1 VVERSTVNRLVVG
14 SSPTWGVYNIYVYY
28 KFFTYCM
35 TSEIHR
41 ILWKGIYALGNLR
54 LAIVLLLFIAAIS
67 SLGTIIEQEKTISF
81 YETNYP
87 ISNPIAG
94 FIHSDFILFFG
105 LNHVYTTSWFLI
117 LLFLFGGSL
126 LSCTFS
132 RQIPSLKLARLW
144 KFFKRENGANKMG
157 ISFSLSNGSLA
168 QFSYLLRQ
176 KNYNVIQQGP
186 YIYAYKGLVGKIGP
200 ILVHLSIICI
210 LIGSILGALTGFM
223 LQELVPKGEL
233 FHLQNI
239 ISSGPLSYIRQD
251 FEGYIHDFNIA
262 YNDQGI
268 VDQFY
273 SEIDILDNDLE
284 IKKEKTIFV
293 NEPLRYS
300 GVTFYQTD
308 WSIVNLKFTLN
319 EEEYIDIPL
328 REITGEGN
336 SRFWIGSLDYGTKNK
351 LILVLQDLTG
361 KYLLYNSEKRLLGQS
376 EIGHKVFFNGNEL
389 RLNKILPSTGL
400 QIKSDPGI
408 PLVYI
413 GFFFLIFSVLLSYT
427 SYFQIWVVKK
437 QNKVY
442 VYGDTNRAI
451 YFFEKTILEIINN
464 LQNDSI
470 RFKRPIEF

>member
-1 VVERSTVNRLVVG
+1 
-14 SSPTWGVYNIYVYY
+14 
-28 KFFTYCM
+28 M
-35 TSEIHR
+35 TSHINR
-41 ILWKGIYALGNLR
+41 ILWKFIYLLGNLK
-54 LAIVLLLFIAAIS
+54 LAIILLLFIALIS

-94 FIHSDFILFFG
+94 FINSDFILFFG
-105 LNHVYTTSWFLI
+105 LDHVYTASWFLI

-144 KFFKRENGANKMG
+144 KFLRRDNKINKAG
-157 ISFSLSNGSLA
+157 IAFSLNNGSLT
-168 QFSYLLRQ
+168 QFSYLLRERH
-176 KNYNVIQQGP
+176 YNVIQQGP

-210 LIGSILGALTGFM
+210 LVGSILGSLTGFM

-239 ISSGPLSYIRQD
+239 ISSGSLSYIPQN
-251 FEGYIHDFNIA
+251 FEGYINDFNIA
-262 YNDQGI
+262 YNDQGM

-273 SEIDILDNDLE
+273 SEIDILDNNLQ
-284 IKKEKTIFV
+284 IQKEKTIFV

-308 WSIVNLKFTLN
+308 WSIVSLKFTLN
-319 EEEYIDIPL
+319 KKENVDIQL
-328 REITGEGN
+328 REIAGEN
-336 SRFWIGSLDYGTKNK
+336 TSRFWIGSLGYGSDNK
-351 LILVLQDLTG
+351 VLVVLQDLTG
-361 KYLLYNSEKRLLGQS
+361 KYLLYDSEKRLLGQS
-376 EIGHKVFFNGNEL
+376 DIGHKIFFNGNEL

-413 GFFFLIFSVLLSYT
+413 GFLFLIFSVLLSYT

-451 YFFEKTILEIINN
+451 YFFEKSILEIINN
-464 LQNDSI
+464 VQSDSL
-470 RFKRPIEF
+470 RFKVPTKSLN

>member
-1 VVERSTVNRLVVG
+1 MTTHINRIAWKL
-14 SSPTWGVYNIYVYY
+14 IY
-28 KFFTYCM
+28 F
-35 TSEIHR
+35 
-41 ILWKGIYALGNLR
+41 LGNLR
-54 LAIVLLLFIAAIS
+54 LAIVLLLFIAFIS

-87 ISNPIAG
+87 ISSPLAG
-94 FIHSDFILFFG
+94 FINSDFILFFG
-105 LNHVYTTSWFLI
+105 LDHVYTASWFLI

-144 KFFKRENGANKMG
+144 KFLRRDNKINKAG
-157 ISFSLSNGSLA
+157 IAFSLNNGSLT
-168 QFSYLLRQ
+168 QFSYLLRERH
-176 KNYNVIQQGP
+176 YNVIQQGP

-210 LIGSILGALTGFM
+210 LVGSILGSLTGFM

-239 ISSGPLSYIRQD
+239 ISSGSLSYIPQN
-251 FEGYIHDFNIA
+251 FEGYINDFNIA
-262 YNDQGI
+262 YNDQGM

-273 SEIDILDNDLE
+273 SEIDILDNNLQ
-284 IKKEKTIFV
+284 IQKEKTIFV

-308 WSIVNLKFTLN
+308 WSIVSLKFTLN
-319 EEEYIDIPL
+319 KKENVDIQL
-328 REITGEGN
+328 REIAGEN
-336 SRFWIGSLDYGTKNK
+336 TSRFWIGSLGYGSDNK
-351 LILVLQDLTG
+351 VLVVLQDLTG
-361 KYLLYNSEKRLLGQS
+361 KYLLYDSEKRLLGQS
-376 EIGHKVFFNGNEL
+376 DIGHKIFFNGNEL

-413 GFFFLIFSVLLSYT
+413 GFLFLIFSVLLSYT

-451 YFFEKTILEIINN
+451 YFFEKSILEIINN
-464 LQNDSI
+464 VQSDSL
-470 RFKRPIEF
+470 RFKVPTKSLN

>member
-1 VVERSTVNRLVVG
+1 
-14 SSPTWGVYNIYVYY
+14 
-28 KFFTYCM
+28 M
-35 TSEIHR
+35 TSHINR
-41 ILWKGIYALGNLR
+41 ILWKLIYLLGNLR
-54 LAIVLLLFIAAIS
+54 LAIIILLFIALIS

-87 ISNPIAG
+87 ISNSIAG
-94 FIHSDFILFFG
+94 FINSDFILFFG
-105 LNHVYTTSWFLI
+105 LDHVYTANWFLT

-126 LSCTFS
+126 LSCTLS

-144 KFFKRENGANKMG
+144 KFFKSENKTNKMG
-157 ISFSLSNGSLA
+157 ISFTLSNGSLS

-176 KNYNVIQQGP
+176 RQYNVIQQGS

-210 LIGSILGALTGFM
+210 LVGSVLGSLTGFM
-223 LQELVPKGEL
+223 LQELIPKGEL

-239 ISSGPLSYIRQD
+239 ISSGSLSYIPQN
-251 FEGYIHDFNIA
+251 FEGYIGDFNIA
-262 YNDQGI
+262 YNDQGM

-273 SEIDILDNDLE
+273 SEIDILDNDLQ

-308 WSIVNLKFTLN
+308 WSIVSLKFTLN
-319 EEEYIDIPL
+319 NRENFEIFL
-328 REITGEGN
+328 REVNGESN
-336 SRFWIGSLDYGTKNK
+336 SRFWIGSLESEAKSK
-351 LILVLQDLTG
+351 ILVVLQDLTG
-361 KYLLYNSEKRLLGQS
+361 KYLLYDSEKKLLGQS
-376 EIGHKVFFNGNEL
+376 EIGHKIFFNGNHL

-408 PLVYI
+408 PLVYT
-413 GFFFLIFSVLLSYT
+413 GFFFLIFSVLISYT
-427 SYFQIWVVKK
+427 SYFQIWIVKK

-451 YFFEKTILEIINN
+451 YFFEKSILEIINN
-464 LQNDSI
+464 LQSDSL
-470 RFKRPIEF
+470 RFKVPSKPLN

>member
-1 VVERSTVNRLVVG
+1 
-14 SSPTWGVYNIYVYY
+14 
-28 KFFTYCM
+28 M
-35 TSEIHR
+35 TSHINR
-41 ILWKGIYALGNLR
+41 ILWKLIYLLGNLR
-54 LAIVLLLFIAAIS
+54 LAIILLLFIALIS

-87 ISNPIAG
+87 ISNSIAG
-94 FIHSDFILFFG
+94 FINSDFILFFG
-105 LNHVYTTSWFLI
+105 LDHVYTANWFLT

-126 LSCTFS
+126 LSCTLS

-144 KFFKRENGANKMG
+144 KFFKSENKTNKMG
-157 ISFSLSNGSLA
+157 ISFTLSNGSLS

-176 KNYNVIQQGP
+176 RQYNVIQQGS

-210 LIGSILGALTGFM
+210 LVGSVLGSLTGFM
-223 LQELVPKGEL
+223 LQELIPKGEL

-239 ISSGPLSYIRQD
+239 ISSGSLSYIPQN
-251 FEGYIHDFNIA
+251 FEGYIGDFNIA
-262 YNDQGI
+262 YNDQGM

-273 SEIDILDNDLE
+273 SEIDILDNDLQ

-308 WSIVNLKFTLN
+308 WSIVSLKFTLN
-319 EEEYIDIPL
+319 NRENFEIFL
-328 REITGEGN
+328 REVNGESN
-336 SRFWIGSLDYGTKNK
+336 SRFWIGSLESEAKSK
-351 LILVLQDLTG
+351 ILVVLQDLTG
-361 KYLLYNSEKRLLGQS
+361 KYLLYDSEKKLLGQS
-376 EIGHKVFFNGNEL
+376 EIGHKIFFNGNHL

-408 PLVYI
+408 PLVYT
-413 GFFFLIFSVLLSYT
+413 GFFFLIFSVLISYT
-427 SYFQIWVVKK
+427 SYFQIWIVKK

-451 YFFEKTILEIINN
+451 YFFEKSILEIINS
-464 LQNDSI
+464 LQSDSL
-470 RFKRPIEF
+470 RFKVPSKPLN

>member
-1 VVERSTVNRLVVG
+1 
-14 SSPTWGVYNIYVYY
+14 
-28 KFFTYCM
+28 M
-35 TSEIHR
+35 TSQINR
-41 ILWKGIYALGNLR
+41 ILWKLIYLLGNLR
-54 LAIVLLLFIAAIS
+54 LAIMLLLFIALIS

-94 FIHSDFILFFG
+94 FISSEFILFFG
-105 LNHVYTTSWFLI
+105 LDHIYTTNWFLI

-126 LSCTFS
+126 LSCTLS

-144 KFFKRENGANKMG
+144 KFFRREKNTTKMG
-157 ISFSLSNGSLA
+157 ISFSLSNGSLT

-176 KNYNVIQQGP
+176 RQYNVIQQGP

-210 LIGSILGALTGFM
+210 LIGSILGSLTGFM
-223 LQELVPKGEL
+223 LQELIPKKEL
-233 FHLQNI
+233 FHLQNV
-239 ISSGPLSYIRQD
+239 ISSGPLSYIPQN
-251 FEGYIHDFNIA
+251 FEGYIRDFNIA
-262 YNDQGI
+262 YNDQGM

-273 SEIDILDNDLE
+273 SEIDILDNDLRL
-284 IKKEKTIFV
+284 KKEKTIFV

-308 WSIVNLKFTLN
+308 WSIVSLKFTLN
-319 EEEYIDIPL
+319 NKEDL
-328 REITGEGN
+328 EIILKEIGGESN
-336 SRFWIGSLDYGTKNK
+336 SRFWIGSLESKGDGKV
-351 LILVLQDLTG
+351 LVVLQDLTG
-361 KYLLYNSEKRLLGQS
+361 KYLLYDSEKRLLGQS
-376 EIGHKVFFNGNEL
+376 EIGHKLFFSGNEL

-437 QNKVY
+437 QDKLY

-451 YFFEKTILEIINN
+451 YFFEKSILEIINN
-464 LQNDSI
+464 IQSDSL
-470 RFKRPIEF
+470 RLKVPSKSLN

>member
-1 VVERSTVNRLVVG
+1 
-14 SSPTWGVYNIYVYY
+14 
-28 KFFTYCM
+28 M
-35 TSEIHR
+35 TSHINR
-41 ILWKGIYALGNLR
+41 ILWKFIYLLGNLR
-54 LAIVLLLFIAAIS
+54 LAIVLLLFIALIS

-87 ISNPIAG
+87 ITNPIAG
-94 FIHSDFILFFG
+94 FINSDFILFFG
-105 LNHVYTTSWFLI
+105 LDHVYTAGWFLI

-144 KFFKRENGANKMG
+144 KFFRRDNKINKAG
-157 ISFSLSNGSLA
+157 IAFSLNNGSLT
-168 QFSYLLRQ
+168 QFSYLLRERH
-176 KNYNVIQQGP
+176 YNVIQQGP

-210 LIGSILGALTGFM
+210 LVGSVLGSLTGFM

-239 ISSGPLSYIRQD
+239 ISSGSLSYIPQN
-251 FEGYIHDFNIA
+251 FEGYINDFNIA
-262 YNDQGI
+262 YNDQGM

-273 SEIDILDNDLE
+273 SEIDILDNNLQ
-284 IKKEKTIFV
+284 IQKEKTIFV

-308 WSIVNLKFTLN
+308 WSIVSLKFTLN
-319 EEEYIDIPL
+319 KRENIDIPL
-328 REITGEGN
+328 REIAGEN
-336 SRFWIGSLDYGTKNK
+336 TSRFWIGSLGYGSDNK
-351 LILVLQDLTG
+351 VLVVLQDLTG
-361 KYLLYNSEKRLLGQS
+361 KYLLYDSEKKLLGQS
-376 EIGHKVFFNGNEL
+376 DIGHKIFFNGNEL

-413 GFFFLIFSVLLSYT
+413 GFLFLIFSVLLSYT

-451 YFFEKTILEIINN
+451 YFFEKSILEIINN
-464 LQNDSI
+464 IQSDSL
-470 RFKRPIEF
+470 RFKVPTKPLN

>member
-1 VVERSTVNRLVVG
+1 
-14 SSPTWGVYNIYVYY
+14 
-28 KFFTYCM
+28 M
-35 TSEIHR
+35 TSHINR
-41 ILWKGIYALGNLR
+41 ILWKFIYLLGNLR
-54 LAIVLLLFIAAIS
+54 LAITLLLFIALIS

-87 ISNPIAG
+87 ITNPVAG
-94 FIHSDFILFFG
+94 FINSDFILFFG
-105 LNHVYTTSWFLI
+105 LDHVYTASWFLV
-117 LLFLFGGSL
+117 LLVLFGGSL

-144 KFFKRENGANKMG
+144 KFFRRDNKINKVG
-157 ISFSLSNGSLA
+157 IAFSLNKGSLN
-168 QFSYLLRQ
+168 QLSYLLRERH
-176 KNYNVIQQGP
+176 YNVIQQGP
-186 YIYAYKGLVGKIGP
+186 YVYAYKGLVGKIGP

-210 LIGSILGALTGFM
+210 LVGSILGSLTGFM

-239 ISSGPLSYIRQD
+239 ISSGSLSYIPQN
-251 FEGYIHDFNIA
+251 FEGYINDFNIA

-273 SEIDILDNDLE
+273 SEINILDNNLQ
-284 IKKEKTIFV
+284 IQKEKTIFV

-308 WSIVNLKFTLN
+308 WSIVSLKFTLN
-319 EEEYIDIPL
+319 QRQNVETSL
-328 REITGEGN
+328 REIAGDNT
-336 SRFWIGSLDYGTKNK
+336 SRFWIGSLVDGDKNK
-351 LILVLQDLTG
+351 VLVVLQDLTG
-361 KYLLYNSEKRLLGQS
+361 KYLLYDSEKKLLGQS
-376 EIGHKVFFNGNEL
+376 EIGHKIFFNGNEL

-451 YFFEKTILEIINN
+451 YFFEKSILEIINN
-464 LQNDSI
+464 VQSDSL
-470 RFKRPIEF
+470 RFRVDTKPLN

>member
-1 VVERSTVNRLVVG
+1 
-14 SSPTWGVYNIYVYY
+14 
-28 KFFTYCM
+28 M
-35 TSEIHR
+35 TSHINR
-41 ILWKGIYALGNLR
+41 ILWKFIYLLGNLK
-54 LAIVLLLFIAAIS
+54 LAIILLLFIALIS

-94 FIHSDFILFFG
+94 FINSDFILFFG
-105 LNHVYTTSWFLI
+105 LDHVYTASWFLI

-144 KFFKRENGANKMG
+144 KFLRRDNKINKAG
-157 ISFSLSNGSLA
+157 IAFSLNNGSLT
-168 QFSYLLRQ
+168 QFSYLLRERH
-176 KNYNVIQQGP
+176 YNVIQQGP

-210 LIGSILGALTGFM
+210 LVGSILGSLTGFM

-239 ISSGPLSYIRQD
+239 ISSGSLSYIPQN
-251 FEGYIHDFNIA
+251 FEGYINDFNIA
-262 YNDQGI
+262 YNDQGM

-273 SEIDILDNDLE
+273 SEIDILDNNLQ
-284 IKKEKTIFV
+284 IQKEKTIFV

-308 WSIVNLKFTLN
+308 WSIVSLKFTLN
-319 EEEYIDIPL
+319 KRENIDIPL
-328 REITGEGN
+328 REIAGEN
-336 SRFWIGSLDYGTKNK
+336 TSRFWIGSLGYGSDNK
-351 LILVLQDLTG
+351 VLVVLQDLTG
-361 KYLLYNSEKRLLGQS
+361 KYLLYDSEKRLLGQS
-376 EIGHKVFFNGNEL
+376 DIGHKIFFNGNEL

-413 GFFFLIFSVLLSYT
+413 GFLFLIFSVLLSYT

-451 YFFEKTILEIINN
+451 YFFEKSILEIINN
-464 LQNDSI
+464 VQSDSL
-470 RFKRPIEF
+470 RFKVPTKSLN

>member
-1 VVERSTVNRLVVG
+1 MMSHIN
-14 SSPTWGVYNIYVYY
+14 
-28 KFFTYCM
+28 
-35 TSEIHR
+35 R
-41 ILWKGIYALGNLR
+41 ILWKFIYLLGNLR
-54 LAIVLLLFIAAIS
+54 LAIVLLLFIALIS

-87 ISNPIAG
+87 ITNPVAG
-94 FIHSDFILFFG
+94 FINSDLILFFG
-105 LNHVYTTSWFLI
+105 LDHVYTTSWFLV

-144 KFFKRENGANKMG
+144 KFFRRGNKIDKLG
-157 ISFSLSNGSLA
+157 IAFSLNKGSLA
-168 QFSYLLRQ
+168 QFSYLLRER
-176 KNYNVIQQGP
+176 NYNVIQQGP
-186 YIYAYKGLVGKIGP
+186 YLYAYKGLVGKIGP

-210 LIGSILGALTGFM
+210 LVGSIFGSLTGFM
-223 LQELVPKGEL
+223 LQEIVPKEEL

-239 ISSGPLSYIRQD
+239 ISSGSLSYIPQN
-251 FEGYIHDFNIA
+251 FEGYINDFNIA
-262 YNDQGI
+262 YNDQGM

-273 SEIDILDNDLE
+273 SEIDILDNNLQ
-284 IKKEKTIFV
+284 IQKEKTIFV

-308 WSIVNLKFTLN
+308 WNIVSLKFTLN
-319 EEEYIDIPL
+319 ERESVEIFL
-328 REITGEGN
+328 REIAGEN
-336 SRFWIGSLDYGTKNK
+336 TSRFWIGSLEYEADNK
-351 LILVLQDLTG
+351 VLVVLQDLTG
-361 KYLLYNSEKRLLGQS
+361 KYLLYDSEKKLLGQS
-376 EIGHKVFFNGNEL
+376 EIGHKIFFKGSEL

-413 GFFFLIFSVLLSYT
+413 GFLFLIFSVLLSYT

-437 QNKVY
+437 QDKIY

-451 YFFEKTILEIINN
+451 YFFEKSILEIINN
-464 LQNDSI
+464 LQSDSL
-470 RFKRPIEF
+470 RFKVLTKTLN

>member
-1 VVERSTVNRLVVG
+1 
-14 SSPTWGVYNIYVYY
+14 
-28 KFFTYCM
+28 M
-35 TSEIHR
+35 TSQINR
-41 ILWKGIYALGNLR
+41 ILWKLIYLLGNLR
-54 LAIVLLLFIAAIS
+54 LAIILLLFIALIS

-87 ISNPIAG
+87 ISNSIAG
-94 FIHSDFILFFG
+94 FINSDFILFFG
-105 LNHVYTTSWFLI
+105 LDHVYTANWFLT

-126 LSCTFS
+126 LSCTLS

-144 KFFKRENGANKMG
+144 KFFKSENKTNKMG
-157 ISFSLSNGSLA
+157 ISFTLSNGSLS

-176 KNYNVIQQGP
+176 RQYNVIQQGS

-210 LIGSILGALTGFM
+210 LIGSVLGSLTGFM
-223 LQELVPKGEL
+223 LQELIPKGEL

-239 ISSGPLSYIRQD
+239 ISSCYLSFIPQN
-251 FEGYIHDFNIA
+251 FEGYISDFNIA
-262 YNDQGI
+262 YNDQGM

-273 SEIDILDNDLE
+273 SEIDILDNDLQ

-308 WSIVNLKFTLN
+308 WSIVSLKFTLN
-319 EEEYIDIPL
+319 NRDNFEVFL
-328 REITGEGN
+328 REVNGESN
-336 SRFWIGSLDYGTKNK
+336 SRFWIGSLESEAKSK
-351 LILVLQDLTG
+351 ILIVLQDLTG
-361 KYLLYNSEKRLLGQS
+361 KYLLYDSEKKLLGQS
-376 EIGHKVFFNGNEL
+376 EIGHKIFFNGNHL

-408 PLVYI
+408 PLVYT
-413 GFFFLIFSVLLSYT
+413 GFFFLIFSVLISYS
-427 SYFQIWVVKK
+427 SYFQIWIVKK

-451 YFFEKTILEIINN
+451 YFFEKSILEIINS
-464 LQNDSI
+464 LQSDSL
-470 RFKRPIEF
+470 RFKVPSKPLN

>member
-1 VVERSTVNRLVVG
+1 
-14 SSPTWGVYNIYVYY
+14 
-28 KFFTYCM
+28 M
-35 TSEIHR
+35 TSHINR
-41 ILWKGIYALGNLR
+41 ILWKFIYLLGNLR
-54 LAIVLLLFIAAIS
+54 LAIILLLFIALIS

-94 FIHSDFILFFG
+94 FINSDFILFFG
-105 LNHVYTTSWFLI
+105 LDHVYTASWFLI

-144 KFFKRENGANKMG
+144 KFFRRGNKINKAG
-157 ISFSLSNGSLA
+157 IAFSLNNGSLT
-168 QFSYLLRQ
+168 QFSYLLRERH
-176 KNYNVIQQGP
+176 YNVIQQGP

-210 LIGSILGALTGFM
+210 LVGSVLGSLTGFM

-239 ISSGPLSYIRQD
+239 ISSGSLSYIPQN
-251 FEGYIHDFNIA
+251 FEGYINDFNIA
-262 YNDQGI
+262 YNDQGM

-273 SEIDILDNDLE
+273 SEIDILDNNLQ
-284 IKKEKTIFV
+284 IQKEKTIFV

-308 WSIVNLKFTLN
+308 WSIVSLKFTLN
-319 EEEYIDIPL
+319 KKENVDIPL
-328 REITGEGN
+328 REIAGEN
-336 SRFWIGSLDYGTKNK
+336 TSRFWIGSLGYGSDNK
-351 LILVLQDLTG
+351 VLVVLQDLTG
-361 KYLLYNSEKRLLGQS
+361 KYLLYDSEKRLLGQS
-376 EIGHKVFFNGNEL
+376 DIGHKIFFNGNEL

-413 GFFFLIFSVLLSYT
+413 GFLFLIFSVLLSYT

-451 YFFEKTILEIINN
+451 YFFEKSILEIINN
-464 LQNDSI
+464 VQSDSL
-470 RFKRPIEF
+470 RFKVPTKSLN

>member
-1 VVERSTVNRLVVG
+1 
-14 SSPTWGVYNIYVYY
+14 
-28 KFFTYCM
+28 M
-35 TSEIHR
+35 TGQINR
-41 ILWKGIYALGNLR
+41 ILWKLIYLLGNLR
-54 LAIVLLLFIAAIS
+54 LAIILLLCIALIS

-87 ISNPIAG
+87 ISTPIAG
-94 FIHSDFILFFG
+94 FINSDFILFFG
-105 LNHVYTTSWFLI
+105 LDHIYTANWFLI

-126 LSCTFS
+126 LSCTLS

-144 KFFKRENGANKMG
+144 KFFKRENSTTKMG
-157 ISFSLSNGSLA
+157 ISFSLSNGSLS

-176 KNYNVIQQGP
+176 RQYNVIQQGP
-186 YIYAYKGLVGKIGP
+186 YVYAYKGLVGKIGP

-210 LIGSILGALTGFM
+210 LIGSILGSLTGFM
-223 LQELVPKGEL
+223 LQELIPKKEL
-233 FHLQNI
+233 FHLQNV
-239 ISSGPLSYIRQD
+239 ISSGPLSYIPQN
-251 FEGYIHDFNIA
+251 FEGYIRDFNIA
-262 YNDQGI
+262 YNDQGM

-273 SEIDILDNDLE
+273 SEIDILDNDLRL
-284 IKKEKTIFV
+284 KKEKTIFV

-308 WSIVNLKFTLN
+308 WSIVSLKFTLN
-319 EEEYIDIPL
+319 NKEDL
-328 REITGEGN
+328 EIILKEIGGESN
-336 SRFWIGSLDYGTKNK
+336 SRFWIGSLESKGDGKV
-351 LILVLQDLTG
+351 LVVLQDLTG
-361 KYLLYNSEKRLLGQS
+361 KYLLYDSEKRLLGQS
-376 EIGHKVFFNGNEL
+376 EIGHKLFFSGNEL

-437 QNKVY
+437 QDKVY

-451 YFFEKTILEIINN
+451 YFFEKSILEIINN
-464 LQNDSI
+464 IQSDSL
-470 RFKRPIEF
+470 RLKVPSKSLN

>member
-1 VVERSTVNRLVVG
+1 
-14 SSPTWGVYNIYVYY
+14 
-28 KFFTYCM
+28 M
-35 TSEIHR
+35 TSHINR
-41 ILWKGIYALGNLR
+41 ILWKFIYLLGNLK
-54 LAIVLLLFIAAIS
+54 LAIILLLFIALIS

-94 FIHSDFILFFG
+94 FINSDFILFFG
-105 LNHVYTTSWFLI
+105 LDHVYTASWFLI

-144 KFFKRENGANKMG
+144 KFLRRDNKINKAG
-157 ISFSLSNGSLA
+157 IAFSLNNGSLT
-168 QFSYLLRQ
+168 QFSYLLRERH
-176 KNYNVIQQGP
+176 YNVIQQGP

-210 LIGSILGALTGFM
+210 LVGSILGSLTGFM

-239 ISSGPLSYIRQD
+239 ISSGSLSYIPQN
-251 FEGYIHDFNIA
+251 FEGYINDFNIA
-262 YNDQGI
+262 YNDQGM

-273 SEIDILDNDLE
+273 SEIDILDNNLQ
-284 IKKEKTIFV
+284 IQKEKTIFV

-308 WSIVNLKFTLN
+308 WSIVSLKFTLN
-319 EEEYIDIPL
+319 KKENVDIQL
-328 REITGEGN
+328 REIAGEN
-336 SRFWIGSLDYGTKNK
+336 TSRFWIGSLGYGSDNK
-351 LILVLQDLTG
+351 VLVVLQDLTG
-361 KYLLYNSEKRLLGQS
+361 KYLLYDSEKKLLGQS
-376 EIGHKVFFNGNEL
+376 DIGHKIFFNGNEL

-413 GFFFLIFSVLLSYT
+413 GFLFLIFSVLLSYT

-451 YFFEKTILEIINN
+451 YFFEKSILEIINN
-464 LQNDSI
+464 VQSDSL
-470 RFKRPIEF
+470 RFKVPTKSLN

>member
-1 VVERSTVNRLVVG
+1 
-14 SSPTWGVYNIYVYY
+14 
-28 KFFTYCM
+28 M
-35 TSEIHR
+35 TSQINR
-41 ILWKGIYALGNLR
+41 ILWKLIYLLGNLR
-54 LAIVLLLFIAAIS
+54 LAIMLLLFIALIS

-94 FIHSDFILFFG
+94 FISSEFILFFG
-105 LNHVYTTSWFLI
+105 LDHIYTTNWFLI

-126 LSCTFS
+126 LSCTLS

-144 KFFKRENGANKMG
+144 KFFRREKNTTKMG
-157 ISFSLSNGSLA
+157 ISFSLSNGSLT

-176 KNYNVIQQGP
+176 RQYNVIQQGP

-210 LIGSILGALTGFM
+210 LIGSILGSLTGFM
-223 LQELVPKGEL
+223 LQELIPKKEL
-233 FHLQNI
+233 FHLQNV
-239 ISSGPLSYIRQD
+239 ISSGPLSYIPQN
-251 FEGYIHDFNIA
+251 FEGYIRDFNIA
-262 YNDQGI
+262 YNDQGM

-273 SEIDILDNDLE
+273 SEIDILDNDLRL
-284 IKKEKTIFV
+284 KKEKTIFV

-308 WSIVNLKFTLN
+308 WSIVSLKFTLN
-319 EEEYIDIPL
+319 NKEDL
-328 REITGEGN
+328 EIILKEIGGESN
-336 SRFWIGSLDYGTKNK
+336 SRFWIGSLESKGDGKV
-351 LILVLQDLTG
+351 LVVLQDLTG
-361 KYLLYNSEKRLLGQS
+361 KYLLYDSEKRLLGQS
-376 EIGHKVFFNGNEL
+376 EIGHKLFFSGNEL

-437 QNKVY
+437 QDKVY

-451 YFFEKTILEIINN
+451 YFFEKSILEIINN
-464 LQNDSI
+464 IQSDSL
-470 RFKRPIEF
+470 RLKVPSKSLN

>member
-1 VVERSTVNRLVVG
+1 
-14 SSPTWGVYNIYVYY
+14 
-28 KFFTYCM
+28 M
-35 TSEIHR
+35 TSHINR
-41 ILWKGIYALGNLR
+41 ILWKFIYLLGNLR
-54 LAIVLLLFIAAIS
+54 LAITLLLFIALIS

-87 ISNPIAG
+87 ITNPIAG
-94 FIHSDFILFFG
+94 FINSDFILFFG
-105 LNHVYTTSWFLI
+105 LDHVYTAGWFLI

-144 KFFKRENGANKMG
+144 KFFRRDNKINKAG
-157 ISFSLSNGSLA
+157 IAFSLNNGSLT
-168 QFSYLLRQ
+168 QFSYLLRERH
-176 KNYNVIQQGP
+176 YNVIQQGP

-210 LIGSILGALTGFM
+210 LVGSVLGSLTGFM

-239 ISSGPLSYIRQD
+239 ISSGSLSYIPQN
-251 FEGYIHDFNIA
+251 FEGYINDFNIA
-262 YNDQGI
+262 YNDQGM

-273 SEIDILDNDLE
+273 SEIDILDNNLQ
-284 IKKEKTIFV
+284 IQKEKTIFV

-308 WSIVNLKFTLN
+308 WSIVSLKFTLN
-319 EEEYIDIPL
+319 KRENIDIPL
-328 REITGEGN
+328 REIAGEN
-336 SRFWIGSLDYGTKNK
+336 TSRFWIGSLGYGSDNK
-351 LILVLQDLTG
+351 VLVVLQDVTG
-361 KYLLYNSEKRLLGQS
+361 KYLLYDSEKKLLGQS
-376 EIGHKVFFNGNEL
+376 DIGHKIFFNGNEL

-413 GFFFLIFSVLLSYT
+413 GFLFLIFSVLLSYT

-451 YFFEKTILEIINN
+451 YFFEKSILEIINN
-464 LQNDSI
+464 VQSDSL
-470 RFKRPIEF
+470 RFRVDTKPLN

>member
-1 VVERSTVNRLVVG
+1 
-14 SSPTWGVYNIYVYY
+14 
-28 KFFTYCM
+28 
-35 TSEIHR
+35 
-41 ILWKGIYALGNLR
+41 
-54 LAIVLLLFIAAIS
+54 LFIALIS

-87 ISNPIAG
+87 ISNSIAG
-94 FIHSDFILFFG
+94 FINSDFILFFG
-105 LNHVYTTSWFLI
+105 LDHVYTANWFLT

-126 LSCTFS
+126 LSCTLS

-144 KFFKRENGANKMG
+144 KFFKSENKTNKMG
-157 ISFSLSNGSLA
+157 ISFTLSNGSLS

-176 KNYNVIQQGP
+176 RQYNVIQQGS

-210 LIGSILGALTGFM
+210 LVGSVLGSLTGFM
-223 LQELVPKGEL
+223 LQELIPKGEL

-239 ISSGPLSYIRQD
+239 ISSGSLSYIPQN
-251 FEGYIHDFNIA
+251 FEGYIGDFNIA
-262 YNDQGI
+262 YNDQGM

-273 SEIDILDNDLE
+273 SEIDILDNDLQ

-308 WSIVNLKFTLN
+308 WSIVSLKFTLN
-319 EEEYIDIPL
+319 NRENFEIFL
-328 REITGEGN
+328 REVNGESN
-336 SRFWIGSLDYGTKNK
+336 SRFWIGSLESEAKSK
-351 LILVLQDLTG
+351 ILVVLQDLTG
-361 KYLLYNSEKRLLGQS
+361 KYLLYDSEKKLLGQS
-376 EIGHKVFFNGNEL
+376 EIGHKIFFNGNHL

-408 PLVYI
+408 PLVYT
-413 GFFFLIFSVLLSYT
+413 GFFFLIFSVLISYT
-427 SYFQIWVVKK
+427 SYFQIWIVKK

-451 YFFEKTILEIINN
+451 YFFEKSILEIINN
-464 LQNDSI
+464 LQSDSL
-470 RFKRPIEF
+470 RFKVPSKPLN

>member
-1 VVERSTVNRLVVG
+1 
-14 SSPTWGVYNIYVYY
+14 
-28 KFFTYCM
+28 M
-35 TSEIHR
+35 TSQINR
-41 ILWKGIYALGNLR
+41 ILWKLIYLLGNLR
-54 LAIVLLLFIAAIS
+54 LAIILLLFIALIS

-87 ISNPIAG
+87 ISNSIAG
-94 FIHSDFILFFG
+94 FINSDFILFFG
-105 LNHVYTTSWFLI
+105 LDHVYTANWFLT

-126 LSCTFS
+126 LSCTLS

-144 KFFKRENGANKMG
+144 KFFKSENKTNKMG
-157 ISFSLSNGSLA
+157 ISFTLSNGSLS

-176 KNYNVIQQGP
+176 RQYNVIQQGS

-210 LIGSILGALTGFM
+210 LIGSVLGSLTGFM
-223 LQELVPKGEL
+223 LQELIPKGEL

-239 ISSGPLSYIRQD
+239 ISSGSLSYIPQN
-251 FEGYIHDFNIA
+251 FEGYISDFNIA
-262 YNDQGI
+262 YNDQGM

-273 SEIDILDNDLE
+273 SEIDILDNDLQ

-308 WSIVNLKFTLN
+308 WSIVSLKFTLN
-319 EEEYIDIPL
+319 NRDNFEVFL
-328 REITGEGN
+328 REVNGESN
-336 SRFWIGSLDYGTKNK
+336 SRFWIGSLESEAKSK
-351 LILVLQDLTG
+351 ILIVLQDLTG
-361 KYLLYNSEKRLLGQS
+361 KYLLYDSEKKLLGQS
-376 EIGHKVFFNGNEL
+376 EIGHKIFFNGNHL

-408 PLVYI
+408 PLVYT
-413 GFFFLIFSVLLSYT
+413 GFFFLIFSVLISYS
-427 SYFQIWVVKK
+427 SYFQIWIVKK

-451 YFFEKTILEIINN
+451 YFFEKSILEIINS
-464 LQNDSI
+464 LQSDSL
-470 RFKRPIEF
+470 RFKVPSKPLN

>member
-1 VVERSTVNRLVVG
+1 
-14 SSPTWGVYNIYVYY
+14 
-28 KFFTYCM
+28 M
-35 TSEIHR
+35 TGQINR
-41 ILWKGIYALGNLR
+41 ILWKLIYLLGNLR
-54 LAIVLLLFIAAIS
+54 LAIILLLCIALIS

-87 ISNPIAG
+87 ISTPIAG
-94 FIHSDFILFFG
+94 FINSDFILFFG
-105 LNHVYTTSWFLI
+105 LDHIYTANWFLI

-126 LSCTFS
+126 LSCTLS

-144 KFFKRENGANKMG
+144 KFFKRENSTTKMG
-157 ISFSLSNGSLA
+157 ISFSLSNGSLS

-176 KNYNVIQQGP
+176 RQYNVIQQGP
-186 YIYAYKGLVGKIGP
+186 YVYAYKGLVGKIGP

-210 LIGSILGALTGFM
+210 LIGSILGSLTGFM
-223 LQELVPKGEL
+223 LQELIPKKEL
-233 FHLQNI
+233 FHLQNV
-239 ISSGPLSYIRQD
+239 ISSGPLSYIPQN
-251 FEGYIHDFNIA
+251 FEGYIRDFNIA
-262 YNDQGI
+262 YNDQGM

-273 SEIDILDNDLE
+273 SEIDILDNDLRL
-284 IKKEKTIFV
+284 KKEKTIFV

-308 WSIVNLKFTLN
+308 WSIVSLKFTLN
-319 EEEYIDIPL
+319 NKEDL
-328 REITGEGN
+328 EIILKEIGGESN
-336 SRFWIGSLDYGTKNK
+336 SRFWIGSLESKGDGKV
-351 LILVLQDLTG
+351 LVVLQDLTG
-361 KYLLYNSEKRLLGQS
+361 KYLLYDSEKRLLGQS
-376 EIGHKVFFNGNEL
+376 EIGHKLFFSGNEL

-437 QNKVY
+437 QDKVY

-451 YFFEKTILEIINN
+451 YFFENFELLFSHKLKTIFIFQYIYLSII
-464 LQNDSI
+464 
-470 RFKRPIEF
+470 

>member
-1 VVERSTVNRLVVG
+1 
-14 SSPTWGVYNIYVYY
+14 
-28 KFFTYCM
+28 M
-35 TSEIHR
+35 TSHINR
-41 ILWKGIYALGNLR
+41 ILWKLIYLLGNLR
-54 LAIVLLLFIAAIS
+54 LAIILLLFIALIS

-87 ISNPIAG
+87 ISNSIAG
-94 FIHSDFILFFG
+94 FINSDFILFFG
-105 LNHVYTTSWFLI
+105 LDHVYTANWFLT

-126 LSCTFS
+126 LSCTLS

-144 KFFKRENGANKMG
+144 KFFKSENKTNKMG
-157 ISFSLSNGSLA
+157 ISFTLSNGSLS

-176 KNYNVIQQGP
+176 RQYNVIQQGS

-210 LIGSILGALTGFM
+210 LVGSVLGSLTGFM
-223 LQELVPKGEL
+223 LQELIPKGEL

-239 ISSGPLSYIRQD
+239 ISSGSLSYIPQN
-251 FEGYIHDFNIA
+251 FEGYIGDFNIA
-262 YNDQGI
+262 YNDQGM

-273 SEIDILDNDLE
+273 SEIDILDNDLQ

-308 WSIVNLKFTLN
+308 WSIVSLKFTLN
-319 EEEYIDIPL
+319 NRENFEIFL
-328 REITGEGN
+328 REVNGESN
-336 SRFWIGSLDYGTKNK
+336 SRFWIGSLESEAKSK
-351 LILVLQDLTG
+351 ILVVLQDLTG
-361 KYLLYNSEKRLLGQS
+361 KYLLYDSEKKLLGQS
-376 EIGHKVFFNGNEL
+376 EIGHKIFFNGNHL

-408 PLVYI
+408 PLVYT
-413 GFFFLIFSVLLSYT
+413 GFFFLIFSVLISYT
-427 SYFQIWVVKK
+427 SYFQIWIVKK

-451 YFFEKTILEIINN
+451 YFFEKSILEIINN
-464 LQNDSI
+464 LQSDSL
-470 RFKRPIEF
+470 RFKVPSKPLN

>member
-1 VVERSTVNRLVVG
+1 
-14 SSPTWGVYNIYVYY
+14 
-28 KFFTYCM
+28 M
-35 TSEIHR
+35 TSHINR
-41 ILWKGIYALGNLR
+41 ILWKLIYLLGNLR
-54 LAIVLLLFIAAIS
+54 LAIILLLFIALMS
-67 SLGTIIEQEKTISF
+67 SLGTIIEQEKTVSF

-87 ISNPIAG
+87 ISSPIAG
-94 FIHSDFILFFG
+94 FINSDFILFFG
-105 LNHVYTTSWFLI
+105 LDHLYTANWFLT

-126 LSCTFS
+126 LSCTLS

-144 KFFKRENGANKMG
+144 KFFKSENRTNKMG
-157 ISFSLSNGSLA
+157 ITFSLSNGSLS

-176 KNYNVIQQGP
+176 RQYNVIQQGSS
-186 YIYAYKGLVGKIGP
+186 IYAYKGLVGKIGP

-210 LIGSILGALTGFM
+210 LVGSVLGSLTGFM
-223 LQELVPKGEL
+223 LQELIPKQEL

-239 ISSGPLSYIRQD
+239 ISSGPLSYIPQS
-251 FEGYIHDFNIA
+251 FEGYIRDFNIA
-262 YNDQGI
+262 YNDQGV

-284 IKKEKTIFV
+284 VKKEKTIFV

-308 WSIVNLKFTLN
+308 WSIVSLKFNLN
-319 EEEYIDIPL
+319 NRENFEISL
-328 REITGEGN
+328 REIAGESN
-336 SRFWIGSLDYGTKNK
+336 SRFWIGSLEYEAKNN
-351 LILVLQDLTG
+351 ILVVLQDLTG
-361 KYLLYNSEKRLLGQS
+361 KYLLYDSEKKLLGQS
-376 EIGHKVFFNGNEL
+376 DIGHKIFFNGNHL
-389 RLNKILPSTGL
+389 RLTKVLPSTGL

-427 SYFQIWVVKK
+427 SYFQIWIIKK

-451 YFFEKTILEIINN
+451 YFFEKSILEIINN
-464 LQNDSI
+464 LQSDSL
-470 RFKRPIEF
+470 RLKVPVKPLN

>member
-1 VVERSTVNRLVVG
+1 
-14 SSPTWGVYNIYVYY
+14 
-28 KFFTYCM
+28 M
-35 TSEIHR
+35 TSHINR
-41 ILWKGIYALGNLR
+41 ILWKFIYLLGNLK
-54 LAIVLLLFIAAIS
+54 LAIILLLFIALIS

-94 FIHSDFILFFG
+94 FINSDFILFFG
-105 LNHVYTTSWFLI
+105 LDHVYTASWFLI

-144 KFFKRENGANKMG
+144 KFLRRDNKINKAG
-157 ISFSLSNGSLA
+157 IAFSLNNGSLT
-168 QFSYLLRQ
+168 QFSYLLRERH
-176 KNYNVIQQGP
+176 YNVIQQGP

-210 LIGSILGALTGFM
+210 LVGSILGSLTGFM

-239 ISSGPLSYIRQD
+239 ISSGSLSYIPQN
-251 FEGYIHDFNIA
+251 FEGYINDFNIA
-262 YNDQGI
+262 YNDQGM

-273 SEIDILDNDLE
+273 SEIDILDNNLQ
-284 IKKEKTIFV
+284 IQKEKTIFV

-308 WSIVNLKFTLN
+308 WSIVSLKFTLN
-319 EEEYIDIPL
+319 KKENVDIQL
-328 REITGEGN
+328 REIAGEN
-336 SRFWIGSLDYGTKNK
+336 TSRFWIGSLGYGSDNK
-351 LILVLQDLTG
+351 VLVVLQDLTG
-361 KYLLYNSEKRLLGQS
+361 KYLLYDSEKRLLGQS
-376 EIGHKVFFNGNEL
+376 DIGHKIFFNGNEL

-413 GFFFLIFSVLLSYT
+413 GFLFLIFSVLLSYT

-451 YFFEKTILEIINN
+451 YFFEKSILEIINN
-464 LQNDSI
+464 IQSDSL
-470 RFKRPIEF
+470 RFKVPTKPLN

>member
-1 VVERSTVNRLVVG
+1 
-14 SSPTWGVYNIYVYY
+14 
-28 KFFTYCM
+28 M
-35 TSEIHR
+35 TSHINR
-41 ILWKGIYALGNLR
+41 ILWKFIYLLGNLR
-54 LAIVLLLFIAAIS
+54 LAIVLLLFIALIS

-87 ISNPIAG
+87 ITNPIAG
-94 FIHSDFILFFG
+94 FINSDFILFFG
-105 LNHVYTTSWFLI
+105 LDHVYTAGWFLI

-144 KFFKRENGANKMG
+144 KFFRRDNKINKAG
-157 ISFSLSNGSLA
+157 IAFSLNNGSLT
-168 QFSYLLRQ
+168 QFSYLLRERH
-176 KNYNVIQQGP
+176 YNVIQQGP

-210 LIGSILGALTGFM
+210 LVGSVLGSLTGFM

-239 ISSGPLSYIRQD
+239 ISSGSLSYIPQN
-251 FEGYIHDFNIA
+251 FEGYINDFNIA
-262 YNDQGI
+262 YNDQGM

-273 SEIDILDNDLE
+273 SEIDILDNNLQ
-284 IKKEKTIFV
+284 IQKEKTIFV

-308 WSIVNLKFTLN
+308 WSIVSLKFTLN
-319 EEEYIDIPL
+319 KRESIDIPL
-328 REITGEGN
+328 REIAGEN
-336 SRFWIGSLDYGTKNK
+336 TSRFWIGSLGYGSDNK
-351 LILVLQDLTG
+351 VLVVLQDLTG
-361 KYLLYNSEKRLLGQS
+361 KYLLYDSEKKLLGQS
-376 EIGHKVFFNGNEL
+376 DIGHKIFFNGNEL

-413 GFFFLIFSVLLSYT
+413 GFLFLIFSVLLSYT

-451 YFFEKTILEIINN
+451 YFFEKSILEIINN
-464 LQNDSI
+464 IQSDSL
-470 RFKRPIEF
+470 RFKVPTKPLN

>member
-1 VVERSTVNRLVVG
+1 
-14 SSPTWGVYNIYVYY
+14 
-28 KFFTYCM
+28 M
-35 TSEIHR
+35 TSHINR
-41 ILWKGIYALGNLR
+41 ILWKFIYLLGNLK
-54 LAIVLLLFIAAIS
+54 LAIILLLFIALIS

-94 FIHSDFILFFG
+94 FINSDFILFFG
-105 LNHVYTTSWFLI
+105 LDHVYTAGWFLI

-144 KFFKRENGANKMG
+144 KFFRRDNKINKAG
-157 ISFSLSNGSLA
+157 IAFSLNNGSLT
-168 QFSYLLRQ
+168 QFSYLLRERH
-176 KNYNVIQQGP
+176 YNVIQQGP

-210 LIGSILGALTGFM
+210 LVGSILGSLTGFM

-239 ISSGPLSYIRQD
+239 ISSGSLSYIPQN
-251 FEGYIHDFNIA
+251 FEGYINDFNIA
-262 YNDQGI
+262 YNDQGM

-273 SEIDILDNDLE
+273 SEIDILDNNLQ
-284 IKKEKTIFV
+284 IQKEKTIFV

-308 WSIVNLKFTLN
+308 WSIVSLKFTLN
-319 EEEYIDIPL
+319 KKENVDIQL
-328 REITGEGN
+328 REIAGEN
-336 SRFWIGSLDYGTKNK
+336 TSRFWIGSLGYGSDNK
-351 LILVLQDLTG
+351 VLVVLQDLTG
-361 KYLLYNSEKRLLGQS
+361 KYLLYDSEKRLLGQS
-376 EIGHKVFFNGNEL
+376 DIGHKIFFNGNEL

-413 GFFFLIFSVLLSYT
+413 GFLFLIFSVLLSYT

-451 YFFEKTILEIINN
+451 YFFEKSILEIINN
-464 LQNDSI
+464 VQSDSL
-470 RFKRPIEF
+470 RFKVPTKSLN

>member
-1 VVERSTVNRLVVG
+1 
-14 SSPTWGVYNIYVYY
+14 
-28 KFFTYCM
+28 M
-35 TSEIHR
+35 TSHINR
-41 ILWKGIYALGNLR
+41 ILWKFIYLLGNLK
-54 LAIVLLLFIAAIS
+54 LAIILLLFIALIS

-87 ISNPIAG
+87 ITNPIAG
-94 FIHSDFILFFG
+94 FINSDFILFFG
-105 LNHVYTTSWFLI
+105 LDHVYTAGWFLI

-144 KFFKRENGANKMG
+144 KFFRRDNKINKAG
-157 ISFSLSNGSLA
+157 IAFSLNNGSLT
-168 QFSYLLRQ
+168 QFSYLLRERH
-176 KNYNVIQQGP
+176 YNVIQQGP

-210 LIGSILGALTGFM
+210 LVGSVLGSLTGFM

-239 ISSGPLSYIRQD
+239 ISSGSLSYIPQN
-251 FEGYIHDFNIA
+251 FEGYINDFNIA
-262 YNDQGI
+262 YNDQGM

-273 SEIDILDNDLE
+273 SEIDILDNNLQ
-284 IKKEKTIFV
+284 IQKEKTIFV

-308 WSIVNLKFTLN
+308 WSIVSLKFTLN
-319 EEEYIDIPL
+319 KRENIDIPL
-328 REITGEGN
+328 REIAGEN
-336 SRFWIGSLDYGTKNK
+336 TSRFWIGSLGYGSDNK
-351 LILVLQDLTG
+351 VLVVLQDLTG
-361 KYLLYNSEKRLLGQS
+361 KYLLYDSEKKLLGQS
-376 EIGHKVFFNGNEL
+376 DIGHKIFFNGNEL

-413 GFFFLIFSVLLSYT
+413 GFLFLIFSVLLSYT

-451 YFFEKTILEIINN
+451 YFFEKSILEIINN
-464 LQNDSI
+464 VQSDSL
-470 RFKRPIEF
+470 RFKVPTKSLN

>member
-1 VVERSTVNRLVVG
+1 
-14 SSPTWGVYNIYVYY
+14 
-28 KFFTYCM
+28 M
-35 TSEIHR
+35 TSQINR
-41 ILWKGIYALGNLR
+41 ILWKLIYLLGNLR
-54 LAIVLLLFIAAIS
+54 LAIILLLFIALIS

-87 ISNPIAG
+87 ISNSIAG
-94 FIHSDFILFFG
+94 FINSDFILFFG
-105 LNHVYTTSWFLI
+105 LDHVYTANWFLT

-126 LSCTFS
+126 LSCTLS

-144 KFFKRENGANKMG
+144 KFFKSENKTNKMG
-157 ISFSLSNGSLA
+157 ISFTLSNGSLS

-176 KNYNVIQQGP
+176 RQYNVIQQGS

-210 LIGSILGALTGFM
+210 LVGSVLGSLTGFM
-223 LQELVPKGEL
+223 LQELIPKGEL

-239 ISSGPLSYIRQD
+239 ISSGSLSYIPQN
-251 FEGYIHDFNIA
+251 FEGYISDFNIA
-262 YNDQGI
+262 YNDQGM

-273 SEIDILDNDLE
+273 SEIDILDNDLQ
-284 IKKEKTIFV
+284 IKKEKIIFV

-308 WSIVNLKFTLN
+308 WSIVSLKFTLN
-319 EEEYIDIPL
+319 NRENFEIFL
-328 REITGEGN
+328 REVNGESN
-336 SRFWIGSLDYGTKNK
+336 SRFWIGSLESEAKSK
-351 LILVLQDLTG
+351 ILVVLQDLTG
-361 KYLLYNSEKRLLGQS
+361 KYLLYDSEKKLLGQS
-376 EIGHKVFFNGNEL
+376 EIGHKIFFNGNHL

-408 PLVYI
+408 PLVYT
-413 GFFFLIFSVLLSYT
+413 GFFFLIFSVLISYT
-427 SYFQIWVVKK
+427 SYFQIWIVKK

-451 YFFEKTILEIINN
+451 YFFEKSILEIINN
-464 LQNDSI
+464 LQSDSL
-470 RFKRPIEF
+470 RFKVPSKPLN

>member
-1 VVERSTVNRLVVG
+1 
-14 SSPTWGVYNIYVYY
+14 
-28 KFFTYCM
+28 M
-35 TSEIHR
+35 TSHINR
-41 ILWKGIYALGNLR
+41 ILWKFIYLLGNLK
-54 LAIVLLLFIAAIS
+54 LAIILLLFIALIS

-87 ISNPIAG
+87 ITNPIAG
-94 FIHSDFILFFG
+94 FINSDFILFFG
-105 LNHVYTTSWFLI
+105 LDHVYTASWFLI

-144 KFFKRENGANKMG
+144 KFLRRDNKINKAG
-157 ISFSLSNGSLA
+157 IAFSLNNGSLT
-168 QFSYLLRQ
+168 QFSYLLRERH
-176 KNYNVIQQGP
+176 YNVIQQGP

-210 LIGSILGALTGFM
+210 LVGSILGSLTGFM

-239 ISSGPLSYIRQD
+239 ISSGSLSYIPQN
-251 FEGYIHDFNIA
+251 FEGYINDFNIA
-262 YNDQGI
+262 YNDQGM

-273 SEIDILDNDLE
+273 SEIDILDNNLQ
-284 IKKEKTIFV
+284 IQKEKTIFV

-308 WSIVNLKFTLN
+308 WSIVSLKFTLN
-319 EEEYIDIPL
+319 KKENVDIQL
-328 REITGEGN
+328 REIAGEN
-336 SRFWIGSLDYGTKNK
+336 TSRFWIGSLGYGSDNK
-351 LILVLQDLTG
+351 VLVVLQDLTG
-361 KYLLYNSEKRLLGQS
+361 KYLLYDSEKRLLGQS
-376 EIGHKVFFNGNEL
+376 DIGHKIFFNGNEL

-413 GFFFLIFSVLLSYT
+413 GFLFLIFSVLLSYT

-451 YFFEKTILEIINN
+451 YFFEKSILEIINN
-464 LQNDSI
+464 VQSDSL
-470 RFKRPIEF
+470 RFKVPTKSLN